1 VKQNKNI
8 VERQFDYMASKAVNR
23 RDAYIKLWEGASD
36 LLAKHRLTNQS
47 WLALRSVMQRL
58 KFKGFRIP

>member
-1 VKQNKNI
+1 
-8 VERQFDYMASKAVNR
+8 MASKAVNR

-47 WLALRSVMQRL
+47 WLALRSEMQRL